1 MSSGNETSSA
11 HRSLEPVES
20 SMLDLQLQDRVY
32 VLRLQNAENRLNRAS
47 LDAWNAALDRVE
59 QSDIPTALVTTGEC
73 KFYSNGLDL
82 NWMAEAGT
90 EAATEN
96 VQRVHELLAR
106 MLTFPV
112 ITVAALN
119 GHAFAA
125 GAMLALAHDFRVMR
139 ADRGFFCLP
148 EVDLGIP
155 FTATMQSLIRARL
168 PKTTAHEACVT
179 GRRYGGEQAVVR
191 GIVDQAETELEV
203 LPKALALAKSL
214 AGKNRATLSTI
225 KRSAYAQVLAAV
237 TEDRGK
243 GLAPNMSR

>member
-1 MSSGNETSSA
+1 
-11 HRSLEPVES
+11 
-20 SMLDLQLQDRVY
+20 MLDLQLQDGVY
-32 VLRLQNAENRLNRAS
+32 VLRLQNDENRFNRSS
-47 LDAWNAALDRVE
+47 LDAWNGALDRVE
-59 QSDIPTALVTTGEC
+59 QSDVPTALVTTGEG

-90 EAATEN
+90 EAANEN

-112 ITVAALN
+112 ITVAAIN

-139 ADRGFFCLP
+139 KDRGFFCLP
-148 EVDLGIP
+148 EVDLHIP
-155 FTATMQSLIRARL
+155 FTATMQSLIMARL

-179 GRRYGGEQAVVR
+179 GRRYGGELAVTKS
-191 GIVDQAETELEV
+191 IVDQAESEAEV
-203 LPKALALAKSL
+203 LPKAIALAKSL
-214 AGKNRATLSTI
+214 AGKDRATLSTI

-237 TEDRGK
+237 VEDRGK
-243 GLAPNMSR
+243 GLAPNTARSG